1 MNGHLGGRTFDM
13 PLGGCHDTA
22 ATVKICE
29 MRENGMISACKV
41 HVHMAAVALQWPYAM
56 SPE

>member
-1 MNGHLGGRTFDM
+1 M

-41 HVHMAAVALQWPYAM
+41 HVHMAAMALQWPYAM